1 MTRFSSFNER
11 LSPLYRAT
19 QNCVRGL
26 AIGTTLLVSASTLP
40 TTLAHAQSSFNNIG
54 GDLRTE
60 EERLLL
66 DADTLTFDTNRDV
79 VTVSGDVQIF
89 FAGNSLEADSVVYD
103 RKAGTLKAVGKVR
116 LIEVGGNSIRS
127 EEVELSEDFK
137 NGFVKS
143 LQIETIDETY
153 FAAASGEFVDGNKTV
168 LKNGVYSVCAVCRV
182 KPGRIPTWRIKAEE
196 IIIDDVSHRIRYK
209 KASFEFL
216 GVPVAYLPAFSHVDP
231 RVKQKTG
238 ILGPH
243 FLQDSDLGIGFG
255 IPIYYAV
262 DESRDLTFTP
272 TYLTKQGLLGEIEW
286 RQRTARGAYTLHL
299 AGIDQQDPDE
309 FSGESGEQ
317 SFRGGLRTTGSFDI
331 ASQWN
336 AGWDILALT
345 DRTFAEDYE
354 RLTSRVDR
362 FTSNV
367 NLTGLGKTNHF
378 DARGLFFNILDD
390 DDGITGNLQSQ
401 QAIVHPSI
409 DYDGI
414 IDKAIVGGQVSFA
427 TNVTALSRADEDVNV
442 INGQNFL
449 DGASGT
455 QGRASAEVEWK
466 RRFIAKGG
474 HVLTPLLAVRG
485 DVQAFS
491 QTEAGITGVSGED
504 QVARGQVTAGL
515 EWRYPVLITQGNTSH
530 IFEPITQIFA
540 SPNEQQIDRF
550 LNEDS
555 QTLVLDDTNIFSRD
569 RFAGFDRAEGGV
581 RTNIGFTHKTQWND
595 WFKTDVLV
603 GQSFHLAGTNS
614 FSEQGIASLET
625 ENGLQEDRSDL
636 VARIAATAV
645 DQFSLVGR
653 IRVDNDYADINR
665 GDISAVY
672 YSDILSLNAG
682 YTFVKEQEV
691 DDLPRSSQA
700 NGGFSFKAHEYWTVF
715 GDARYDFDDNRFVNN
730 RFGLTFDDKQLRV
743 SLAYVRDFDEQGDLD
758 EEGIEFSINFRTLGG
773 F

>member
-1 MTRFSSFNER
+1 MTRFSNSIER
-11 LSPLYRAT
+11 LSLFNRAT
-19 QNCVRGL
+19 QNCVRGIAMGAALL
-26 AIGTTLLVSASTLP
+26 AGASALP
-40 TTLAHAQSSFNNIG
+40 SIAYAQSAFGDIG
-54 GDLRTE
+54 GDIRAE
-60 EERLLL
+60 DERLLL
-66 DADTLTFDTNRDV
+66 DADTLTFDSNRNI

-89 FAGNSLEADSVVYD
+89 YAGNSLEADKVIYN
-103 RKAGTLKAVGKVR
+103 RAAGKLKAVGKVR
-116 LIEVGGNSIRS
+116 LIEVNGNVVRS

-137 NGFVKS
+137 NGFIKS
-143 LQIETIDETY
+143 LQIESIDETY
-153 FAAASGEFVDGNKTV
+153 FAASSGERINGEKTI

-196 IIIDDVSHRIRYK
+196 IIIDDVSHKIRYK
-209 KASFEFL
+209 NASFELL
-216 GVPVAYLPAFSHVDP
+216 GVPIAYLPVFSHVDP

-238 ILGPH
+238 ILTPH
-243 FLQDSDLGIGFG
+243 FLQDSDLGIGAG
-255 IPIYYAV
+255 IPIYYAF
-262 DESRDLTFTP
+262 DKSRDLTITP
-272 TYLTKQGLLGEIEW
+272 TYLTKQGLLGEVEW
-286 RQRTARGAYTLHL
+286 RQRTKRGAYTLHL
-299 AGIDQQDPDE
+299 AGIEQQDPDE
-309 FSGESGEQ
+309 FTGESGDR
-317 SFRGGLRTTGSFDI
+317 SFRGGLRTSGNFHI

-354 RLTSRVDR
+354 RLTTRVDR

-367 NLTGLGKTNHF
+367 NLTGLGKTNYF

-390 DDGITGNLQSQ
+390 DDGTTGNLQSQ

-414 IDKAIVGGQVSFA
+414 IDKAIAGGQVSFT
-427 TNVTALSRADEDVNV
+427 TNITALSRSDEDVNV

-466 RRFIAKGG
+466 RRIIAKGG
-474 HVLTPLLAVRG
+474 HVVTPLLAVRG
-485 DVQAFS
+485 DAQAFS
-491 QTEAGITGVSGED
+491 QTEAGIADVAGED
-504 QVARGQVTAGL
+504 QIARGQVTAGL
-515 EWRYPVLITQGNTSH
+515 EWRYPVLITQGETSH
-530 IFEPITQIFA
+530 IFEPIAQVFA

-569 RFAGFDRAEGGV
+569 RFAGFDRVEGGV
-581 RTNIGFTHKTQWND
+581 RANVGFTHKTQWND

-603 GQSFHLAGTNS
+603 GQSFHLAGRNS
-614 FSEQGIASLET
+614 FAEQGTASLEV
-625 ENGLQEDRSDL
+625 ENGLQDDRSDL
-636 VARIAATAV
+636 VARVAATAV
-645 DQFSLVGR
+645 DQFSVIGR
-653 IRVDNDYADINR
+653 IRVDSDYDDITR

-682 YTFVKEQEV
+682 YTFVKEQAI

-700 NGGFSFKAHEYWTVF
+700 NGGFSFKPHEYWTVF
-715 GDARYDFDDNRFVNN
+715 GDARYDFDDSRFVNN
-730 RFGLTFDDKQLRV
+730 RFGVTFDDKQLRL

>member
-1 MTRFSSFNER
+1 MAQFSNSIKR
-11 LSPLYRAT
+11 LSLFNHAT
-19 QNCVRGL
+19 ENCVRGI
-26 AIGTTLLVSASTLP
+26 AMGAALLVSASALP
-40 TTLAHAQSSFNNIG
+40 SIAYAQSTFGDIG
-54 GDLRTE
+54 GDIRSQ

-66 DADTLTFDTNRDV
+66 DADTLTFDSNQNI

-89 FAGNSLEADSVVYD
+89 YAGNSLEADKVVYN
-103 RKAGTLKAVGKVR
+103 RTAGKLKAVGKVR
-116 LIEVGGNSIRS
+116 LIEVNGNVVRS

-137 NGFVKS
+137 NGFIKS
-143 LQIETIDETY
+143 LQIESIDETY
-153 FAAASGEFVDGNKTV
+153 FAASSGERINGEKTI

-196 IIIDDVSHRIRYK
+196 IIIDDVTHKIRYK
-209 KASFEFL
+209 NASFELL
-216 GVPVAYLPAFSHVDP
+216 GVPVAYLPTFSHVDP

-238 ILGPH
+238 VLAPR
-243 FLQDSDLGIGFG
+243 FLQDSDLGIGAG
-255 IPIYYAV
+255 IPIYYAI
-262 DESRDLTFTP
+262 DESRDITVTP
-272 TYLTKQGLLGEIEW
+272 TYLTKQGLLGEVEW
-286 RQRTARGAYTLHL
+286 RQRTSKGAYTLHL

-309 FSGESGEQ
+309 FAGESGDR
-317 SFRGGLRTTGSFDI
+317 SFRGGLRTTGNFNI

-336 AGWDILALT
+336 AGWDVLALT
-345 DRTFAEDYE
+345 DRTFAEDYN

-367 NLTGLGKTNHF
+367 NLTGLSKTNYF
-378 DARGLFFNILDD
+378 DARGLFFNILDE
-390 DDGITGNLQSQ
+390 DGPTTGNLQSQ
-401 QAIVHPSI
+401 QAVVHPSI

-414 IDKAIVGGQVSFA
+414 IDKAIAGGQVSFT
-427 TNVTALSRADEDVNV
+427 TNITALSRSDEDVNV

-466 RRFIAKGG
+466 RRIIAKGG

-485 DVQAFS
+485 DVQAFN
-491 QTEAGITGVSGED
+491 QTEAGIADIPEED
-504 QVARGQVTAGL
+504 QIARGQITAGL
-515 EWRYPVLITQGNTSH
+515 EWRYPVLITQGETSH
-530 IFEPITQIFA
+530 IFEPIAQIFA

-569 RFAGFDRAEGGV
+569 RFAGFDRVEGGV

-603 GQSFHLAGTNS
+603 GQSFHLAGRNS
-614 FSEQGIASLET
+614 FAEQGLASLET
-625 ENGLQEDRSDL
+625 ENGLQDDRSDL
-636 VARIAATAV
+636 VARVAATAV
-645 DQFSLVGR
+645 DQFSLIGR
-653 IRVDNDYADINR
+653 IRVDSDYADINR

-682 YTFVKEQEV
+682 YTFVKEQED

-700 NGGFSFKAHEYWTVF
+700 NGGFSFKPHEYWTVF
-715 GDARYDFDDNRFVNN
+715 GDARYDFDDTRFVSN
-730 RFGLTFDDKQLRV
+730 RFGVTFDDKQLRL

>member
-1 MTRFSSFNER
+1 MTQFSNSIKR
-11 LSPLYRAT
+11 LSLFNHAT
-19 QNCVRGL
+19 GNCVRGI
-26 AIGTTLLVSASTLP
+26 AMGAALLVSASALP
-40 TTLAHAQSSFNNIG
+40 SIAYAQSTFGDIG
-54 GDLRTE
+54 GDIRSQ

-66 DADTLTFDTNRDV
+66 DADTLTFDSNQNI

-89 FAGNSLEADSVVYD
+89 YAGNSLEADKVVYN
-103 RKAGTLKAVGKVR
+103 RTAGKLKAVGKVR
-116 LIEVGGNSIRS
+116 LIEVNGNVVRS

-137 NGFVKS
+137 NGFIKS
-143 LQIETIDETY
+143 LQIESIDETY
-153 FAAASGEFVDGNKTV
+153 FAASSGERINGEKTI

-196 IIIDDVSHRIRYK
+196 IIIDDVTHKIRYK
-209 KASFEFL
+209 NASFELL
-216 GVPVAYLPAFSHVDP
+216 GVPVAYLPTFSHVDP

-238 ILGPH
+238 VLAPR
-243 FLQDSDLGIGFG
+243 FLQDSDLGIGAG
-255 IPIYYAV
+255 IPIYYAI
-262 DESRDLTFTP
+262 DESRDITVTP
-272 TYLTKQGLLGEIEW
+272 TYLTKQGLLGEVEW
-286 RQRTARGAYTLHL
+286 RQRTSKGAYTLHL

-309 FSGESGEQ
+309 FAGESGDR
-317 SFRGGLRTTGSFDI
+317 SFRGGLRTTGNFNI

-336 AGWDILALT
+336 AGWDVLALT
-345 DRTFAEDYE
+345 DRTFAEDYN

-367 NLTGLGKTNHF
+367 NLTGLSKTNYF
-378 DARGLFFNILDD
+378 DARGLFFNILDE
-390 DDGITGNLQSQ
+390 DGPTTGNLQSQ
-401 QAIVHPSI
+401 QAVVHPSI

-414 IDKAIVGGQVSFA
+414 IDKAIAGGQVSFT
-427 TNVTALSRADEDVNV
+427 TNITALSRSDEDVNV

-466 RRFIAKGG
+466 RRIIAKGG

-485 DVQAFS
+485 DVQAFN
-491 QTEAGITGVSGED
+491 QTEAGIADIPEED
-504 QVARGQVTAGL
+504 QIARGQITAGL
-515 EWRYPVLITQGNTSH
+515 EWRYPVLITQGETSH
-530 IFEPITQIFA
+530 IFEPIAQIFA

-569 RFAGFDRAEGGV
+569 RFAGFDRVEGGV

-603 GQSFHLAGTNS
+603 GQSFHLAGRNS
-614 FSEQGIASLET
+614 FAEQGLASLET
-625 ENGLQEDRSDL
+625 ENGLQDDRSDL
-636 VARIAATAV
+636 VARVAATAV
-645 DQFSLVGR
+645 DQFSLIGR
-653 IRVDNDYADINR
+653 IRVDSDYADINR

-682 YTFVKEQEV
+682 YTFVKEQED

-700 NGGFSFKAHEYWTVF
+700 NGGFSFKPHEYWTVF
-715 GDARYDFDDNRFVNN
+715 GDARYDFDDTRFVSN
-730 RFGLTFDDKQLRV
+730 RFGVTFDDKQLRL